1 MSTPPPLTPPSRL
14 IAIRPE
20 NIAAEDFTLS
30 VHNRPEPWHPLDYT
44 VSYNGSTIFTVFGH
58 PFTIGQRRTFYDRSG
73 LPLFDLRCRWYTSSI
88 LDLKLPG
95 GENNLLAA
103 KLRVAVR
110 EPKATITFQNAVA
123 GDLSS
128 SSSRRSSKLP
138 MTDQVTMEVHAQDLD
153 NMVQVVVVEN
163 RNVASIHRITDPEQ
177 LTEGQMPPFRLRPK
191 WDVRI
196 AQGVDI
202 SLIAVVV
209 VILGQNAGDIA
220 YNTQSL
226 SATPTERSPIDA
238 CNDETGSLDPACS
251 LNFDHAPGDTASP
264 LTISQHDDRPGCHVF
279 LYTFLVPILPYVL
292 ENRLGIDPSL
302 TQRLSFALLAESSV
316 IALVCS
322 PFIGNYADTLPSKKA
337 VLLASLAVVLL
348 GSIVLA
354 AATSAAVLFIGRLI
368 QAIASSFIWVV
379 GYATIADNVQPENL
393 GKTYGFVSVVV
404 GAGTSGGPIIAGVLF
419 ELGGYWLAWSSAF
432 VIIFFDI
439 IFRLLMLER
448 PRSITDDE
456 NPENDPLLSGTG
468 GDSAVE
474 EKTGLQFYL
483 YMFRHRKFV
492 CGALSYLT
500 FAILTTSF
508 DTTLPLHV
516 RDVFGWKSMLAG
528 LMFFAFQGPGIV
540 LSPLCGWLKDRV
552 GTRWP
557 TTVGFIGVAP
567 VMWLLGTPGDD
578 RFPWINEGNRGQV
591 IYTVAMTGVG
601 ILTCLLNGAGTIEA
615 TGTFD
620 CVCALKSVL
629 LTYVFSALV
638 TVDEIEARHPGI
650 FGPHGGY
657 SRALSIASMSWTLGS
672 FVGPILSGWLAE
684 RFGYYEMNCALG
696 MILSI

>member
-1 MSTPPPLTPPSRL
+1 MTSDH
-14 IAIRPE
+14 E
-20 NIAAEDFTLS
+20 
-30 VHNRPEPWHPLDYT
+30 VVW
-44 VSYNGSTIFTVFGH
+44 
-58 PFTIGQRRTFYDRSG
+58 GQR
-73 LPLFDLRCRWYTSSI
+73 W
-88 LDLKLPG
+88 
-95 GENNLLAA
+95 
-103 KLRVAVR
+103 
-110 EPKATITFQNAVA
+110 
-123 GDLSS
+123 
-128 SSSRRSSKLP
+128 RSSP
-138 MTDQVTMEVHAQDLD
+138 GFIVATMSMALFTGK
-153 NMVQVVVVEN
+153 
-163 RNVASIHRITDPEQ
+163 SQ
-177 LTEGQMPPFRLRPK
+177 L
-191 WDVRI
+191 
-196 AQGVDI
+196 
-202 SLIAVVV
+202 
-209 VILGQNAGDIA
+209 
-220 YNTQSL
+220 Y
-226 SATPTERSPIDA
+226 
-238 CNDETGSLDPACS
+238 
-251 LNFDHAPGDTASP
+251 
-264 LTISQHDDRPGCHVF
+264 VF

-337 VLLASLAVVLL
+337 VLLASLGVVLL

-354 AATSAAVLFIGRLI
+354 AATSGRLI

-439 IFRLLMLER
+439 VFRLLMLER
-448 PRSITDDE
+448 PRSYTDDE
-456 NPENDPLLSGTG
+456 DSENDPLLSDTR

-557 TTVGFIGVAP
+557 TTVGFIGAAP

-615 TGTFD
+615 T
-620 CVCALKSVL
+620 
-629 LTYVFSALV
+629 V
-638 TVDEIEARHPGI
+638 TVDEIEAKHPGI

-684 RFGYYEMNCALG
+684 RFGYYEMNCALAVLCL
-696 MILSI
+696 LSGINTFLNLDSTVHKDRENKIGQQDP